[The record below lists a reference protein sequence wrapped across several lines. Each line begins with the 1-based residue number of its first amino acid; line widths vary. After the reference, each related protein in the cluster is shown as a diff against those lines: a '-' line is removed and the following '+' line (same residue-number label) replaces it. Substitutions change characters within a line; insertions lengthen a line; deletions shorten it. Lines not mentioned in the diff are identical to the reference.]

1 MVNADGIGN
10 RVAPLIFGPKNI
22 IVIAGI
28 NKVEPNLEAAILRV
42 KNYAAQMICLAF
54 KKDYSNFDDLSKVA
68 VDSCNQL
75 VITSGSV
82 FKGRIRVIIVGES
95 LGY

>member
-1 MVNADGIGN
+1 M
-10 RVAPLIFGPKNI
+10 IF
-22 IVIAGI
+22 
-28 NKVEPNLEAAILRV
+28 
-42 KNYAAQMICLAF
+42 LAYR
-54 KKDYSNFDDLSKVA
+54 KDYSNFDDLSKVA

-82 FKGRIRVIIVGES
+82 FKGRIKVIIVGES